1 MPDRM
6 LISPAVTSN
15 TRRRLISSQ
24 QYQYSDVSV
33 VSQVSPPSLVNVLQV
48 TFSLTGQRGE
58 NEDMFDRLV
67 ESGQFGG
74 STDAETETN
83 FVTVSD
89 EDTIDIS
96 HVSLS
101 SSCSQKQV
109 F

>member
-1 MPDRM
+1 M
-6 LISPAVTSN
+6 
-15 TRRRLISSQ
+15 
-24 QYQYSDVSV
+24 
-33 VSQVSPPSLVNVLQV
+33 LQV
-48 TFSLTGQRGE
+48 TFSLTGQSGE
-58 NEDMFDRLV
+58 KEDMFDRLV

-74 STDAETETN
+74 STDPETENN

-109 F
+109 FLTSLLQSWENWDVLTAGDA

>member
-1 MPDRM
+1 
-6 LISPAVTSN
+6 
-15 TRRRLISSQ
+15 
-24 QYQYSDVSV
+24 
-33 VSQVSPPSLVNVLQV
+33 
-48 TFSLTGQRGE
+48 
-58 NEDMFDRLV
+58 MFDRLV

-109 F
+109 FLTFLLQSWENWDILTAGNADTDVGCSQASQDQPMRLVVVGGGGSQSYLGT